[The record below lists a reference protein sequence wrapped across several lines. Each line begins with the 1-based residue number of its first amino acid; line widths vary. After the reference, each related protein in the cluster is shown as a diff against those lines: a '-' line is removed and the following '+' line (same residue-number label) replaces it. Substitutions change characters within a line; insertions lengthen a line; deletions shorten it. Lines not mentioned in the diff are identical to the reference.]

1 MLGCLLKKMLLKFTQ
16 YINSIK
22 ASFPFHAVLA
32 CLIKKIDYVMKVIN
46 VKKKKMIPLT
56 HTVLESCAV
65 LSQESCHV
73 CKKKFEDKYA
83 NDKNIE

>member
-1 MLGCLLKKMLLKFTQ
+1 M
-16 YINSIK
+16 
-22 ASFPFHAVLA
+22 
-32 CLIKKIDYVMKVIN
+32 KIIN
-46 VKKKKMIPLT
+46 VKKKEMIPLT

>member
-1 MLGCLLKKMLLKFTQ
+1 M
-16 YINSIK
+16 
-22 ASFPFHAVLA
+22 
-32 CLIKKIDYVMKVIN
+32 KIIN

-56 HTVLESCAV
+56 HTVLKSCAV

>member
-1 MLGCLLKKMLLKFTQ
+1 M
-16 YINSIK
+16 
-22 ASFPFHAVLA
+22 
-32 CLIKKIDYVMKVIN
+32 KIIN

-83 NDKNIE
+83 NDKNIEQLENNVIIQLNTEVLDIASEI